1 MKKKKKTNKKCRLYL
16 LVNSKI
22 AISIPWVHLVFP
34 WKFKMDRFIP
44 EVCQSFQYTP
54 YLFINYINIEKKE

>member
-1 MKKKKKTNKKCRLYL
+1 MKKKKNKQKMPSLFIR
-16 LVNSKI
+16 NSKI
-22 AISIPWVHLVFP
+22 AISIPWIHLVFP